1 MKQKGEET
9 VERVNGTA
17 LKNNFFLWNTT
28 HECKM
33 DIFLLKYNI
42 EVASW

>member
-1 MKQKGEET
+1 MKQKDGET

-17 LKNNFFLWNTT
+17 LKNNFFLWNTR

-33 DIFLLKYNI
+33 DIFPLK
-42 EVASW
+42 